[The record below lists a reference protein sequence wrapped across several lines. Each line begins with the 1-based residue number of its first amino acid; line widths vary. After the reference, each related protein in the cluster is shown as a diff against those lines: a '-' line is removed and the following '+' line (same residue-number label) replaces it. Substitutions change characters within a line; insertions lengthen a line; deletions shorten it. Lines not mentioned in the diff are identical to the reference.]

1 MLPVALT
8 TLLFAAPADDCVTD
22 PNVLGCPLPDTDAD
36 GIADLFD
43 RCPERPETFQ
53 GHADDDG
60 CPDSAPTPIHA
71 HTWSADL
78 KIRFAGNSAALRGP
92 ARRHVVRLAAMLRDQ
107 VEPFKLRGNAHAC
120 EGDSPEARHV
130 LALHRAEAVRNLLI
144 ALGIAAERI
153 TTAVAEPTSPCDPK
167 SSATERREQTRIDL
181 CDPDAP

>member
-8 TLLFAAPADDCVTD
+8 ALLFAAPADDCVTD
-22 PNVLGCPLPDTDAD
+22 PNVLGCPLPDSDGD

-60 CPDSAPTPIHA
+60 CPDSPPPANHS

-78 KIRFAGNSAALRGP
+78 KIRFADNSAALRGP
-92 ARRHVVRLAAMLRDQ
+92 ARRHVATLAALLRDQ
-107 VEPFKLRGNAHAC
+107 PEPFKLRGSAHAC
-120 EGDSPEARHV
+120 EGDSPDSRHV
-130 LALHRAEAVRNLLI
+130 LALHRAEAVRNRLI

-153 TTAVAEPTSPCDPK
+153 TTDVAEVTSPCDPTT
-167 SSATERREQTRIDL
+167 SAAKRREQTRIYL
-181 CDPDAP
+181 CDP